1 MTISN
6 ALAGTLVGQLIEE
19 YKIDDCGFC
28 FVPAESEIGK
38 KSIGVLN
45 LAEQCL
51 HEIQAPARSEAI
63 VRKALA
69 ECSAIIWG

>member
-6 ALAGTLVGQLIEE
+6 ALAGTLVGQLIKE

-28 FVPAESEIGK
+28 FVPAESEVGRK
-38 KSIGVLN
+38 LIGVLN

-51 HEIQAPARSEAI
+51 HELQAPAACEAV